1 MILRDI
7 INSIESVAPLS
18 YQEHWD
24 NSGLQVGNPGTDIEA
39 VLLTTDVTESVVA
52 EAIARG
58 CNLIVSHHPLLFRGL
73 KQVCGQSPEARCVE
87 TAIRHNI
94 AIYSTHTAIDSYLHG
109 VSGEMAR
116 LLGLS
121 DYRILVPAAP
131 GADYGLGV
139 VGELAEPVAYTEL
152 LERIRTTFGARYVRY
167 TRSNKEKVQRIAMC
181 GGSGVEFMQAAIDAG
196 ADVYL
201 TADCKYHE
209 FQSALDRIALVDID
223 HWASEHAVRDVL
235 ARLIG
240 EQVPCYIA
248 EADESPILVL

>member
-1 MILRDI
+1 M
-7 INSIESVAPLS
+7 S
-18 YQEHWD
+18 YQQSWD
-24 NSGLQVGNPGTDIEA
+24 NSGLQVGNPGTDIKA

-52 EAIARG
+52 EAIMRG

-87 TAIRHNI
+87 MAIRHDI

-116 LLGLS
+116 LLGMS
-121 DYRILVPAAP
+121 DYRILVPEAP

-139 VGELAEPVAYTEL
+139 VGELAEPMEYSEL
-152 LERIRTTFGARYVRY
+152 LAHIRNAFGARYVRY
-167 TRSNKEKVQRIAMC
+167 TRCDKDKVQRIAMC
-181 GGSGVEFMQAAIDAG
+181 GGSGVEFMTQAIEAG

-209 FQSALDRIALVDID
+209 FQSALGRIALVDID

-240 EQVPCYIA
+240 EQVPCHIS
-248 EADESPILVL
+248 EKDESPIQVL